1 MRKGMTEEEAEAA
14 VADLPPCD
22 VDGEDETATSPL
34 PPDQIAALRL
44 VDVLTEP
51 RARQVDPELM
61 AELSEHFEP
70 GQILE
75 LATAL
80 SVASGWQRFIEAFG
94 IRPDH
99 WTEAT
104 PLPPRPN
111 DREAT
116 A

>member
-1 MRKGMTEEEAEAA
+1 MRKGLTEEEASEATGDLSEA
-14 VADLPPCD
+14 HTLPPQ
-22 VDGEDETATSPL
+22 
-34 PPDQIAALRL
+34 QIAALKL
-44 VDVLTEP
+44 ADVLTESGTP
-51 RARQVDPELM
+51 EVDGSLM
-61 AELSEHFEP
+61 AELQQHFDP

-104 PLPPRPN
+104 PLPPRP
-111 DREAT
+111 AT
-116 A
+116 

>member
-1 MRKGMTEEEAEAA
+1 MRKGMTVAEADA
-14 VADLPPCD
+14 AIADLPPCD
-22 VDGEDETATSPL
+22 LDAVEPDGVL
-34 PPDQIAALRL
+34 PPAQIAALRL
-44 VDVLTEP
+44 ADVLTEAEP
-51 RARQVDPELM
+51 AQVDAGLM
-61 AELSEHFEP
+61 AELSEHFTP

-104 PLPPRPN
+104 PQPPRP
-111 DREAT
+111 AT
-116 A
+116 AGD